1 MEVIRIIFSLMY
13 VRSYNYVYIE
23 IDFHSFTPALK
34 GASENQFPPFRAGVK
49 KLIFHDI
56 LIK

>member
-1 MEVIRIIFSLMY
+1 MY
-13 VRSYNYVYIE
+13 VRFYNYIE

-34 GASENQFPPFRAGVK
+34 GANENQFPPFRAGVK